1 MEKRKIL
8 PFLVL
13 RISGV
18 QDNAQNYRNVQ
29 PWTVSCRVPVG
40 LGRQLRQWSRS
51 IVATWPTVNSVSEL
65 ESPVKYRGDP
75 APGPIPGRP
84 LRTGRRAPL
93 ASTVRHK
100 TGR

>member
-1 MEKRKIL
+1 M
-8 PFLVL
+8 P
-13 RISGV
+13 RIIVMRSHGRFHAESRSGWAASYGSGHG
-18 QDNAQNYRNVQ
+18 QYD
-29 PWTVSCRVPVG
+29 
-40 LGRQLRQWSRS
+40 S